1 MSRRGFLGAGLGV
14 AGALAL
20 GNVAEAAGKDYEL
33 MLVSC
38 IDPRL
43 VTDVH
48 DYMTAQRLRGQFSQF
63 VIAGGP
69 IGVVAPAFAK
79 WQPAFWD
86 NLAATIELHNI
97 KRVIGFT
104 HRDCGAARIAY
115 GEAAVA
121 TPAAEEATHR
131 RALAQ
136 FTAAVKKKQPKLGVT
151 TGIMALNGSVELID
165 GKVV

>member
-1 MSRRGFLGAGLGV
+1 MSRRGFLGAGLGA
-14 AGALAL
+14 AGVLAF
-20 GNVAEAAGKDYEL
+20 GNVAEAAYGNYEL
-33 MLVSC
+33 MVLSC

-48 DYMTAQRLRGQFSQF
+48 DYMTAQNLRGQFSQF

-86 NLAATIELHNI
+86 NLAATIQLHNI
-97 KRVIGFT
+97 KRVFGLT
-104 HRDCGAARIAY
+104 HRDCGAAKIAY

-136 FTAAVKKKQPKLGVT
+136 FTAAVKKKQPKLGVS
-151 TGIMALNGSVELID
+151 TGIMALNGSVELI
-165 GKVV
+165 VA

>member
-1 MSRRGFLGAGLGV
+1 MSRRGFLGAGIGA
-14 AGALAL
+14 AGALAF
-20 GNVAEAAGKDYEL
+20 GNIAQAAGDYEL

-86 NLAATIELHNI
+86 NLAATIQLHNI
-97 KRVIGFT
+97 KRVVGLT
-104 HRDCGAARIAY
+104 HRDCGAAKIAY

-136 FTAAVKKKQPKLGVT
+136 FTAAVKKKQPKLGVS

-165 GKVV
+165 GKVA